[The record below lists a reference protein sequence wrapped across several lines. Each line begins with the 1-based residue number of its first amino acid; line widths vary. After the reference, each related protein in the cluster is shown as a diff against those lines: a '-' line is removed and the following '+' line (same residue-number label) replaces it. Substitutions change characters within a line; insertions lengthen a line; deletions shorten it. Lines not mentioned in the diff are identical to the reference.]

1 MAIVSYT
8 LQVFVPFFVNT
19 LSIGFKEKYTFSNG
33 HKLRQLIVLNGFYKN
48 NLDTLDSGF

>member
-33 HKLRQLIVLNGFYKN
+33 HKMGTN
-48 NLDTLDSGF
+48 